1 MQSVWTGDP
10 NIDMDTPK
18 SPSDYMTQPE
28 ISAKLVIAYRSTEY
42 CVGSPADSD
51 TSSGRTFI
59 LRIDQHSQPLS
70 RLFVALGHRCAAFIT
85 ACNPF
90 SLPQSPELN
99 HAACARLRHALIH
112 YTSRPEEI
120 VEGEGRDPSG
130 AWPGEKSFLVLG
142 LDLETSKVLGG
153 KFEQNAIVWAGAD
166 AIPRLV
172 LLR

>member
-1 MQSVWTGDP
+1 MA
-10 NIDMDTPK
+10 
-18 SPSDYMTQPE
+18 QPE
-28 ISAKLVIAYRSTEY
+28 ISAGLVIAYRSTEY
-42 CVGSPADSD
+42 CVGPSAGLD
-51 TSSGRTFI
+51 TSPSRTFI
-59 LRIDQHSQPLS
+59 LRIDQYSEPLS
-70 RLFVALGHRCAAFIT
+70 RLFFASGHRCAAFIT

-99 HAACARLRHALIH
+99 QAACAHLRDALIRH
-112 YTSRPEEI
+112 TSRPEEI
-120 VEGEGRDPSG
+120 IEGEGCDPAG